1 MKKNLIRQSWLL
13 LVISASMTLTAC
25 DQDPLGLSYREIANG
40 IYLQR
45 WEDGKTFYLQTKETL
60 GSNGAGFLDGTV
72 LNIGW
77 NKNLILVE
85 KHSSYQGDPSGWY
98 VIPISTKKI
107 QGPLSEKEIKKIPG
121 TKEIELVTA
130 QSAWEKLD

>member
-1 MKKNLIRQSWLL
+1 MI
-13 LVISASMTLTAC
+13 LVITASITLTAC
-25 DQDPLGLSYREIANG
+25 DQDPFGLSYREIANG

-60 GSNGAGFLDGTV
+60 GSNGSGFLDGTV
-72 LNIGW
+72 QNIGW

-85 KHSSYQGDPSGWY
+85 KHSSFRGDPSGWY
-98 VIPISTKKI
+98 VISISTKKI
-107 QGPLSEKEIKKIPG
+107 KGPLSEKEIKQIPE

-130 QSAWEKLD
+130 HTAWEKLD